1 MTARSQAAV
10 RQQMILTLMAQQRI
24 TSQADLVALL
34 AGAGHRVTQA
44 TVSRDLEELGA
55 MKVIDDV
62 GAHYAI
68 PGAVEP
74 VPADARMKRL
84 AQVLSELVL
93 RVDHSGTLVVV
104 RTPPGAASYVA
115 SALDEGVLTEVVGTV
130 AGDDTV
136 LVIARAGQADDLDAL
151 GASLAQRLRVLSG
164 RAQQIPASV
173 ASPVRM
179 SS

>member
-10 RQQMILTLMAQQRI
+10 RQQVILTLMSQQRI
-24 TSQADLVALL
+24 TSQGDLVALL
-34 AGAGHRVTQA
+34 ADAGHRVTQA
-44 TVSRDLEELGA
+44 TVSRDLEEIGA
-55 MKVIDDV
+55 LKVIDDM

-74 VPADARMKRL
+74 APADARMKRL

-136 LVIARAGQADDLDAL
+136 LVIARAGHGQDLDAI

-164 RAQQIPASV
+164 RAHQVAASV
-173 ASPVRM
+173 ASSVRM
-179 SS
+179 TS

>member
-10 RQQMILTLMAQQRI
+10 RQQMILTLLSQQRI
-24 TSQADLVALL
+24 ASQADLVTLL
-34 AGAGHRVTQA
+34 ANAGHRVTQA

-55 MKVIDDV
+55 MKVIDDM

-68 PGAVEP
+68 PGAGEP
-74 VPADARMKRL
+74 APADARMKRL

-115 SALDEGVLTEVVGTV
+115 SALDDGVLSEVVGTV

-136 LVIARAGQADDLDAL
+136 LVIARAGQADDVDVV

-164 RAQQIPASV
+164 RAHRMPAPA
-173 ASPVRM
+173 ASTVRM
-179 SS
+179 TS